1 MNQKPIDALD
11 DKAETLLTQEH
22 YAEALRV
29 LDDLIAVETKG
40 PNHPSFLLSIC
51 LRKAHALL
59 ELDRAKEAYRFLVEE
74 TPKLSRERHA
84 YEKRYWQLL
93 AEAGEATGHGA
104 EAREARASAQELAL
118 DWLES
123 LERAEELR
131 QAGRDEES
139 LAFYERSIRMN
150 PGELGT
156 ATALE
161 NAVFG
166 KARALLSLGR
176 KDDAKRLLLKTW
188 INANSKEYQALLA
201 ETGPA

>member
-1 MNQKPIDALD
+1 MRDKTLDELDGQADSLLSHDHYAQALSILD
-11 DKAETLLTQEH
+11 DMIAI
-22 YAEALRV
+22 EA
-29 LDDLIAVETKG
+29 KG
-40 PNHPSFLLSIC
+40 PNHPQFLLSIC

-59 ELDRAKEAYRFLVEE
+59 ELDRPKDAYRFLIED
-74 TPKLSRERHA
+74 TPKLSQERHA
-84 YEKRYWQLL
+84 YEKRYWNLL
-93 AEAGEATGHGA
+93 AEAGESTGHGA
-104 EAREARASAQELAL
+104 EARDARASAQELAL
-118 DWLES
+118 DWGAS
-123 LERAEELR
+123 LERAGELR
-131 QAGRDEES
+131 LAGRDEES

-156 ATALE
+156 AAALE

-201 ETGPA
+201 ECG